1 MDKICLNFDSCLE
14 VKLHNIHVDLNGQI
28 CLNFG
33 SCLEVKLHNIH
44 VDLNRQNLS
53 KFWQL
58 SRGQTPQY
66 TCRSKWTIF
75 V

>member
-14 VKLHNIHVDLNGQI
+14 VKLHNIHVDLNGQ
-28 CLNFG
+28 
-33 SCLEVKLHNIH
+33 
-44 VDLNRQNLS
+44 NLS

-66 TCRSKWTIF
+66 TCRSK
-75 V
+75 